1 MDDNNKIAN
10 MSLPDLH
17 ELCLKTGDEFRNT
30 LFARWE
36 EIQIDIGHECKQ
48 LLTKKLLEQNPK
60 GYVKWN
66 NNGLLLVSGQNI
78 GNSIPPH
85 EFISHEEIMAGFIGG
100 KLCKAYFDYREVM
113 AEALLE
119 AGKNNDDAEKYVKDC
134 LQSKVKIGE
143 IERVFQHYYQKSAD
157 NNVITAEEIAQNV
170 TYMCNFMTSRDWYF
184 GSKPP
189 SRHDYW
195 GSALMQVLGM
205 VNQSSGSVVKIAGA
219 VGKNPELWQY
229 KPQVIF
235 TENKAENSE
244 TKINSTKK
252 QAELLK
258 KSRNRLLFGAPGTG
272 KSFNLKKDQEGYF
285 TRPSLYERVTFHPA
299 YSYAQ
304 FFGSYKP
311 VSENGTI
318 VYRFVAG
325 PFLRVLLRALSDPA
339 NSYLLIIEEINRA
352 DVAAVF
358 GDVFQLLDRGKD
370 GASEYPL
377 DVPEDVIRYID
388 LMAERSE
395 QTGFAAEINWGRL
408 KAYFKAEGG
417 KLRIPVNMYLWATMN
432 SADQGVMP
440 LDTAF
445 KRRWQFE
452 YKSIDEDAGKADY
465 RTPDGS
471 YVWQDIRNNINALL
485 QKAGGIPEDRWL
497 GPFFLKEADF
507 ADAASFKEIFKSKVL
522 MYLYQDVA
530 RFAPADAVFQ
540 KPYTS
545 YSELLANFD
554 HDEFAVFA
562 EWPEDS
568 DA

>member
-1 MDDNNKIAN
+1 MVDKVVVKAVPFSFVASDMKRPHDGSGEAKLFVRSIA
-10 MSLPDLH
+10 DEK
-17 ELCLKTGDEFRNT
+17 ELDEFFKFGSDNKSSLQCYMSKDNMLDYMKQVRLEYIYHKFSDYRN
-30 LFARWE
+30 ANE
-36 EIQIDIGHECKQ
+36 EIWKQKYNELLALQDDAFKVTLIKFISGRRYYVRSESKEIFSSKMRSLIVPQI
-48 LLTKKLLEQNPK
+48 
-60 GYVKWN
+60 
-66 NNGLLLVSGQNI
+66 SNI
-78 GNSIPPH
+78 
-85 EFISHEEIMAGFIGG
+85 EFIRVSDNAIEIQLVLNEQLA
-100 KLCKAYFDYREVM
+100 
-113 AEALLE
+113 
-119 AGKNNDDAEKYVKDC
+119 VKDNETETDIDTD
-134 LQSKVKIGE
+134 V
-143 IERVFQHYYQKSAD
+143 
-157 NNVITAEEIAQNV
+157 AEL
-170 TYMCNFMTSRDWYF
+170 S
-184 GSKPP
+184 
-189 SRHDYW
+189 
-195 GSALMQVLGM
+195 
-205 VNQSSGSVVKIAGA
+205 
-219 VGKNPELWQY
+219 PE
-229 KPQVIF
+229 
-235 TENKAENSE
+235 
-244 TKINSTKK
+244 K

-272 KSFNLKKDQEGYF
+272 KSFKLKEDQEGYF

-304 FFGSYKP
+304 FLGSYKP

-395 QTGFAAEINWGRL
+395 QTGFAAEIDWGRL

-417 KLRIPVNMYLWATMN
+417 KLRIPANMYLWATMN

-452 YKSIDEDAGKADY
+452 YKSINEDDSKADY

-545 YSELLANFD
+545 YSELLADFNS
-554 HDEFAVFA
+554 DEFAVFA